1 MLITLICYI
10 QNYCIF
16 KTSSLVSF
24 TAKICH
30 HIFLYQAKLPCDQ
43 QRISNNI

>member
-24 TAKICH
+24 TAKNMSSYIL
-30 HIFLYQAKLPCDQ
+30 ISSKITMRSAKNKQ
-43 QRISNNI
+43 